1 MAVLI
6 NIFYTGEK
14 DNARKFAAEMTES
27 GIVDEIRA
35 EKGNLK
41 YEYFFPMADES
52 TVLLID
58 HWADQAALDAHHDS
72 PVMQKILAL
81 REKYDLHMRVERY
94 TAETGEL
101 PEKDQV
107 FVRK

>member
-6 NIFYTGEK
+6 NIYYTGEK
-14 DNARKFAAEMTES
+14 DHARRFAAEMTAS
-27 GIVDEIRA
+27 GIVEEIRA

-41 YEYFFPMADES
+41 YEYFFPMEDES

-58 HWADQAALDAHHDS
+58 HWMDQAALDAHHAS

-81 REKYDLHMRVERY
+81 REKYELHMRV
-94 TAETGEL
+94 
-101 PEKDQV
+101 
-107 FVRK
+107 

>member
-6 NIFYTGEK
+6 NIYYTGEK
-14 DNARKFAAEMTES
+14 DQARRFAAEMTAS
-27 GIVDEIRA
+27 GIVEEIRA

-41 YEYFFPMADES
+41 YEYFFPMEDES

-58 HWADQAALDAHHDS
+58 HWADQAALDAHHAS

-81 REKYDLHMRVERY
+81 REKYGLHMRVERY
-94 TAETGEL
+94 IAEAGEL
-101 PEKDQV
+101 PEKDRA
-107 FVRK
+107 FVRR